1 MPLQVYW
8 VLGLATLLVQAATEQ
23 WTMDERRREAKKKPD
38 LALFLRFATK
48 LYGDIHVEE
57 NEILNEKA

>member
-23 WTMDERRREAKKKPD
+23 WTMDERRREAKKN
-38 LALFLRFATK
+38 LTWHSFSEFSTK
-48 LYGDIHVEE
+48 LYDEIHVEE